1 MEELKKMTFKE
12 KDALLRSIVREY
24 HKAKIQLKVLEDKEF
39 YPTNQYNM
47 VVQESKPRYGGLE
60 HMIMNHIE
68 KKEALRSLIG
78 LVDDVFHSLD
88 FDEQQII
95 ENDFLNPV
103 QREWWQQFY
112 SRSTFYRI
120 KKKAVDEMLYYLIR

>member
-1 MEELKKMTFKE
+1 MTFKE

-68 KKEALRSLIG
+68 KKGSI
-78 LVDDVFHSLD
+78 
-88 FDEQQII
+88 
-95 ENDFLNPV
+95 
-103 QREWWQQFY
+103 
-112 SRSTFYRI
+112 TFFNW
-120 KKKAVDEMLYYLIR
+120 VS

>member
-68 KKEALRSLIG
+68 KKEALRFLIG

>member
-12 KDALLRSIVREY
+12 KDAVLRSIVREY

>member
-103 QREWWQQFY
+103 QREWWTVLF
-112 SRSTFYRI
+112 TFYI
-120 KKKAVDEMLYYLIR
+120 LSYKKESSR